1 MTNDGVVL
9 VVVLKY
15 YRMSSLSSDSLSMNF
30 WVFYVL
36 LKPLIQRRGRK
47 HERMKQFLVTATH
60 TDL

>member
-1 MTNDGVVL
+1 ML

-15 YRMSSLSSDSLSMNF
+15 YRMSSLSSDGLSMIF

-47 HERMKQFLVTATH
+47 HERMKQFLVTATY